1 VSSAFAGRGKHDRV
15 LDRCGPAAA
24 LEGWRVLNVILT
36 VRVRKGRR
44 ALADKLKFFEGV
56 IAKLESVY
64 FNPSCSVVAGLSCA

>member
-1 VSSAFAGRGKHDRV
+1 MLFSQFASA
-15 LDRCGPAAA
+15 
-24 LEGWRVLNVILT
+24 E
-36 VRVRKGRR
+36 GRR